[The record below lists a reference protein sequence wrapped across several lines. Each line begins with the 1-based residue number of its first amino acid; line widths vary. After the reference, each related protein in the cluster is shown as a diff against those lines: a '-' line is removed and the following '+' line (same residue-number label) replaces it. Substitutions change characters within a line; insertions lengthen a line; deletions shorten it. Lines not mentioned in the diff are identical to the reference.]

1 MFNLVIGQYVP
12 MESRMHRL
20 DPRSKLISVFLFVI
34 IVFLANS
41 WLANIVLLLF
51 CYAGILESR
60 ISLPFIFKGLRSIL
74 VIILFTFFLNLF
86 FSSGGRLLLS
96 FGWIHI
102 YQNALIQSVFIVIR
116 ILVIIVVTT
125 LLTLTTSPMEI
136 TDGMESLLSPFKK
149 IKLPVHEFA
158 LMMSISLRF
167 IPTLLEETE
176 KIIKAQAAR
185 GSDFTSGSLKNRMKA
200 IVPLLVPL
208 FVSAF
213 KRAEDLAMAMEARG
227 YHGDT
232 GRTRL
237 HKLVWNR
244 RDTVMMMIMAL
255 LAAILILVRVSG
267 CW

>member
-12 MESRMHRL
+12 LDSYVHRL
-20 DPRSKLISVFLFVI
+20 DPRAKLLSLFLLVI

-41 WLANIVLLLF
+41 WISYGLLILF
-51 CYAGILESR
+51 SLVGIMASK
-60 ISLPFIFKGLRSIL
+60 LPFTFIYKGLKSVFIIVIL
-74 VIILFTFFLNLF
+74 TFLLNLF
-86 FSSGGRLLLS
+86 FTGGGTLLVS
-96 FGWIHI
+96 WGWLHI
-102 YQNALIQSVFIVIR
+102 YQNGLIQSFFISIR
-116 ILVIIVVTT
+116 ILVIIVMTT
-125 LLTLTTSPMEI
+125 LLTLTTSPIQI
-136 TDGMESLLSPFKK
+136 TDGLESMLNPLKK

-185 GSDFTSGSLKNRMKA
+185 GSDFTSGPLKERIKA

-227 YHGDT
+227 YHGDE
-232 GRTRL
+232 GRTKL
-237 HKLVWNR
+237 HQLNWGG
-244 RDTVMMMIMAL
+244 RDSVLLIVVVLLTVL
-255 LAAILILVRVSG
+255 LLFLRN
-267 CW
+267 

>member
-12 MESRMHRL
+12 LDSYVHRL
-20 DPRSKLISVFLFVI
+20 DPRAKLLSLFLLVI

-41 WLANIVLLLF
+41 WLSYGLLILF
-51 CYAGILESR
+51 SLVGIMASK
-60 ISLPFIFKGLRSIL
+60 LPFTFIYKGLKSVFIIVIL
-74 VIILFTFFLNLF
+74 TFLLNLF
-86 FSSGGRLLLS
+86 FTGGGPLLVRW
-96 FGWIHI
+96 GWLHI
-102 YQNALIQSVFIVIR
+102 YQNGLIQSFFISIR
-116 ILVIIVVTT
+116 ILVIIVMTT
-125 LLTLTTSPMEI
+125 LLTLTTSPIQI
-136 TDGMESLLSPFKK
+136 TDGLESMLNPLKK

-185 GSDFTSGSLKNRMKA
+185 GSDFTSGPLKERIKA

-227 YHGDT
+227 YHGDE
-232 GRTRL
+232 GRTKL
-237 HKLVWNR
+237 HQLNWGG
-244 RDTVMMMIMAL
+244 RDSVLLIVVVLLTAL
-255 LAAILILVRVSG
+255 LLFLRN
-267 CW
+267 